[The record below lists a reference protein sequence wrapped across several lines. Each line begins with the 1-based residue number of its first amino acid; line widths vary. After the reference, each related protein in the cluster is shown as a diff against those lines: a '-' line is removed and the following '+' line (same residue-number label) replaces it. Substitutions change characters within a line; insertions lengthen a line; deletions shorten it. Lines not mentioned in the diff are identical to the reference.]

1 VSVAIERLAGV
12 LVALAS
18 PLGRDGSVDEEG
30 VKRLI
35 EHVLGGGVH
44 GVLALG
50 STGETASLDEPSRRK
65 VLTAV
70 IDAVAGRV
78 PVLCGVA
85 QPQLSSAIA
94 EVEAAAKL
102 GADAALVAPPFY
114 YPMSQAGLLDF
125 YREVAA
131 RADLP
136 LMLYNIPQFTK
147 VVADPASVAMLARE
161 GAIKGIKD
169 SSRDFEYFE
178 AVCMATRDMPQFRLF
193 TGSDTMLLASLAVG
207 GAGTICG
214 AGNVAPA
221 WVVAIYD
228 AYVRGDLETAR
239 ADQDRLYRLVLAV
252 RDGVFPSAI
261 KAALHL
267 EGVCEPWTAPPVSR
281 LEPRLESALRE
292 RLAEWGLL
300 TPAPSRH

>member
-1 VSVAIERLAGV
+1 
-12 LVALAS
+12 
-18 PLGRDGSVDEEG
+18 
-30 VKRLI
+30 
-35 EHVLGGGVH
+35 
-44 GVLALG
+44 
-50 STGETASLDEPSRRK
+50 
-65 VLTAV
+65 
-70 IDAVAGRV
+70 
-78 PVLCGVA
+78 
-85 QPQLSSAIA
+85 
-94 EVEAAAKL
+94 
-102 GADAALVAPPFY
+102 
-114 YPMSQAGLLDF
+114 
-125 YREVAA
+125 
-131 RADLP
+131 
-136 LMLYNIPQFTK
+136 
-147 VVADPASVAMLARE
+147 
-161 GAIKGIKD
+161 
-169 SSRDFEYFE
+169 
-178 AVCMATRDMPQFRLF
+178 
-193 TGSDTMLLASLAVG
+193 MLLASLAVG